1 MEADPSAHWPWFQT
15 LLDNYDSS
23 KLYAPS
29 WPDIQRRRAQVRLAQ
44 RAYRKRQTSALEN
57 LQQQVDEMGKLAASL
72 VNSLSTMSKD
82 LAMLRV
88 FQMRP
93 AAAVSFN
100 SLVEDCASLC
110 AISSSEARE
119 EPRAAIEDLKTDWSS
134 MLASCD
140 WMVPRQPEFFAQ
152 QEKQRI
158 QSPLGRKQKIDD
170 GVSNEHRSEIPI
182 SSLLSVSRL
191 TPTSSRHFGAVIH
204 RPTSFAHRLH
214 LLCLENGYHLL
225 KNPKSDESR
234 VLKAFGHTLAT
245 YSRTTI
251 TMRLERVL
259 FGDPIPD
266 EMEQGISNPEQIS
279 GIQSRLFPA
288 PPTTAS
294 LTQNQWLEPLDVYD
308 LLLKSNIPVETD
320 SLLIKLSSTIPQA
333 PKSKLSIDQSS
344 SQNIAERAGGSGA
357 ESPKTRTF
365 DVKYFLERE

>member
-1 MEADPSAHWPWFQT
+1 M
-15 LLDNYDSS
+15 
-23 KLYAPS
+23 
-29 WPDIQRRRAQVRLAQ
+29 RLAQ

-57 LQQQVDEMGKLAASL
+57 LQQQVDEMGKLSASL
-72 VNSLSTMSKD
+72 IKSLSTMSKD
-82 LAMLRV
+82 LAQLRV

-110 AISSSEARE
+110 AISSSEPRE
-119 EPRAAIEDLKTDWSS
+119 EPRTALEDLKTDWSS

-140 WMVPRQPEFFAQ
+140 WMVPRQPEVFVQ
-152 QEKQRI
+152 QRQQRNR
-158 QSPLGRKQKIDD
+158 SPLGRKQKIDD
-170 GVSNEHRSEIPI
+170 GASNEHRSEIPI
-182 SSLLSVSRL
+182 SSLLSASRL
-191 TPTSSRHFGAVIH
+191 SPTSSRHFGAVIH

-225 KNPKSDESR
+225 KNPKSDERR

-259 FGDPIPD
+259 FGAPIPD
-266 EMEQGISNPEQIS
+266 EMERGISNPEQIS

-288 PPTTAS
+288 PPTTAA

-320 SLLIKLSSTIPQA
+320 SLLIKLSASIPEVQNTKVSHK
-333 PKSKLSIDQSS
+333 PQVSS
-344 SQNIAERAGGSGA
+344 G
-357 ESPKTRTF
+357 
-365 DVKYFLERE
+365 